1 MPFSASTIPS
11 TVGLYINRLID
22 PAGKLSNLRITN
34 GGSGYDSNNPPT
46 VQITGGGGS
55 GAIIDP
61 VIQNGQIIAIR
72 FRWVSGQGYQR
83 GSGYVSV
90 PTISFVGGVGAGAAA
105 TADLSQNTTILGIPA
120 NENSLLQFVYNHG
133 INYLIFYDLSYMNWG
148 SATSIN
154 TSSPGT
160 NLLASFIQKARQS
173 GVTAVAA
180 CRSGSQ
186 TTVNQVIT
194 YNNQRGSASE
204 RFDCFNVENE
214 WWNGDVSFST
224 YLSNLQYVYNTCSN
238 ATYPLKV
245 EIYIGW
251 PDPGEMIQL
260 LPYMDRL
267 LIHDYSPALIPDYN
281 YTRSRL
287 RNIAADCN
295 SIGKTLEIMPI
306 FSAEKI
312 ANPWNAEYEF
322 MGAYYTAHTI
332 YDAYYSWGV
341 PYNSTTR
348 GSYNNET
355 DANVRNRLNPVGH
368 VIFSQSLLRAS
379 NPLLPSGGT
388 TCVASIFAQGPTTVP
403 LGGSVILT
411 ATPGSEYLWSPNGEI
426 IQEITAT
433 TSGNYSCRVISGSCT
448 AYTNVISVSITNNI
462 FEPYIIPDGP
472 VFFTTGGS
480 VILSAATV
488 VTGVTEPYSYKWYSA
503 TTSAGTYYNFSNSNP
518 ITARITGYYF
528 VGVSGSTSNFSG
540 NSEIIYIDSNY
551 NLNSGGQTEETT
563 ELVLNNFIE
572 YTDSDSDFP
581 WLNYSILLLDITQAD
596 YFVFVKVKSRTGR
609 KTGVKIS
616 VDGGKT
622 YTSITNIKN
631 TDDFYWYR
639 IGVKLYGNSI
649 ELLEQRTT
657 VSLQANNNSLMISSF
672 AFSSNPNFIPGPYPA

>member
-1 MPFSASTIPS
+1 
-11 TVGLYINRLID
+11 
-22 PAGKLSNLRITN
+22 
-34 GGSGYDSNNPPT
+34 
-46 VQITGGGGS
+46 
-55 GAIIDP
+55 
-61 VIQNGQIIAIR
+61 
-72 FRWVSGQGYQR
+72 
-83 GSGYVSV
+83 
-90 PTISFVGGVGAGAAA
+90 
-105 TADLSQNTTILGIPA
+105 
-120 NENSLLQFVYNHG
+120 
-133 INYLIFYDLSYMNWG
+133 
-148 SATSIN
+148 
-154 TSSPGT
+154 
-160 NLLASFIQKARQS
+160 
-173 GVTAVAA
+173 
-180 CRSGSQ
+180 
-186 TTVNQVIT
+186 
-194 YNNQRGSASE
+194 
-204 RFDCFNVENE
+204 
-214 WWNGDVSFST
+214 
-224 YLSNLQYVYNTCSN
+224 
-238 ATYPLKV
+238 
-245 EIYIGW
+245 
-251 PDPGEMIQL
+251 
-260 LPYMDRL
+260 
-267 LIHDYSPALIPDYN
+267 
-281 YTRSRL
+281 
-287 RNIAADCN
+287 
-295 SIGKTLEIMPI
+295 
-306 FSAEKI
+306 
-312 ANPWNAEYEF
+312 
-322 MGAYYTAHTI
+322 
-332 YDAYYSWGV
+332 
-341 PYNSTTR
+341 
-348 GSYNNET
+348 
-355 DANVRNRLNPVGH
+355 
-368 VIFSQSLLRAS
+368 
-379 NPLLPSGGT
+379 
-388 TCVASIFAQGPTTVP
+388 